1 MCTEKIV
8 LKEVHRSK
16 CLLQETKTTS
26 KKKKKKNLFL
36 QLKEIGKEES
46 IKPQISERK

>member
-26 KKKKKKNLFL
+26 KKKKPPIFTTQRN
-36 QLKEIGKEES
+36 
-46 IKPQISERK
+46 RKRRINKAPN

>member
-26 KKKKKKNLFL
+26 KKKKKNLFL

>member
-8 LKEVHRSK
+8 LKEVHRSE

-26 KKKKKKNLFL
+26 KKKKKPPIFTTQRN
-36 QLKEIGKEES
+36 
-46 IKPQISERK
+46 RKRRINKAPN

>member
-26 KKKKKKNLFL
+26 KKKNHLFL